1 MASIYRLTFDL
12 ADKTHVNCH
21 TKKGESYSHQVS
33 KLAIRVSLR
42 KVILSESPI
51 WISSMVC
58 DSNMMKLAGNLVG
71 VVLLFLGLWIVLGLV
86 LVERQY

>member
-1 MASIYRLTFDL
+1 MASIYGLTFDL

-21 TKKGESYSHQVS
+21 TKKGKSYSHQVS

-51 WISSMVC
+51 WISLMVC
-58 DSNMMKLAGNLVG
+58 DSNMKLAGNSAD

-86 LVERQY
+86 LIERH